1 MQHANSAIAHG
12 KRSRHNSCQRS
23 MAGVL
28 PFAVCGFHSSLR
40 SRSAV
45 CRSEHLCQVFVQC
58 FQKELLVLLH
68 HGHELGQL
76 SSTKLLWDGD
86 PRPER
91 GPQPVH
97 NLLVGVHAFTCNT
110 HTQTYTHAIH
120 MFYPEF
126 QLLNQQNAV
135 DKDAGCTFSTSSCC
149 RNIRSVERTFVPEK
163 SNSG

>member
-1 MQHANSAIAHG
+1 MNTFAGGCKQRGSNAVCQTAAKFPRQQIGQSCKVSRLKKDLKTAIICNIQIAHG

-28 PFAVCGFHSSLR
+28 PFAVCGFHNSLR
-40 SRSAV
+40 SRSDV

-58 FQKELLVLLH
+58 FQKALLVLLH

-110 HTQTYTHAIH
+110 HTNTH
-120 MFYPEF
+120 
-126 QLLNQQNAV
+126 
-135 DKDAGCTFSTSSCC
+135 T
-149 RNIRSVERTFVPEK
+149 
-163 SNSG
+163 SNSYVLA